1 MSHTFK
7 RSAAILTMLLAATA
21 CNNFLTGDKLSN
33 DPNQPTKA
41 DPYLLLNGV
50 QATMFTNLTGAA
62 SRAFGIFTQ
71 QFAGTDRQYGSLE
84 LYDFSSDDYTSTFN
98 STYSS
103 GGLIDINK
111 IEASSAASG
120 DKVFLGVAQVW
131 KAIDI
136 GNAATLWGDV
146 PYREAA
152 NPAIANPHFDPQAQV
167 YGDMQILL
175 DSAIANLATNQ
186 GIGPQAYD
194 LIYGAS
200 GTNPASVQKWIAA
213 AHTLKAR
220 YYMNL
225 AEKDPSNY
233 AKAIVQANLGILN
246 PANDFRTFHSSTPG
260 EENLWWQFT
269 VRDRDSYIRAGATL
283 VDILKARNDPR
294 LPDYF
299 APDGTGAFTGS
310 APGAQDQ
317 GASTLSA
324 VRASPDVRDFRQPL
338 ITAAENILMRAEAK
352 YQTGDAAGALLDL
365 NTERGWYGL
374 APLTLAGAPLLQA
387 IAEEE
392 YIALFQ
398 NIQVMSLY
406 SRTCYPNIT
415 PADGGSNVPRRLYYG
430 TDERNANPN
439 IPAEPNRFNPN
450 DKPGGTVT
458 PAPTCKG
465 QVNGAP

>member
-1 MSHTFK
+1 MSHKFK
-7 RSAAILTMLLAATA
+7 RSAAILTILMATAA
-21 CNNFLTGDKLSN
+21 CNNFLTGDKLSS

-50 QATMFTNLTGAA
+50 QVTQVTDLTGAA

-71 QFAGTDRQYGSLE
+71 QFAGTDRQYGTLD
-84 LYDFSSDDYTSTFN
+84 LYNFSSDDYTSTFN

-111 IEASSAASG
+111 IEASTAASG

-167 YGDMQILL
+167 YGDMQIVL

-186 GIGPQAYD
+186 GLGPQAYD

-200 GTNPASVQKWIAA
+200 GNNAASVQKWIAA

-233 AKAIVQANLGILN
+233 AKVIAQTNLGILN
-246 PANDFRTFHSSTPG
+246 PANDFRSYHSATPG

-269 VRDRDSYIRAGATL
+269 VRDRDSYIRASSTL
-283 VDILKARNDPR
+283 VGILQARNDPR

-299 APDGTGAFTGS
+299 APDAGGKYTGS
-310 APGAQDQ
+310 APGAKEQS
-317 GASTLSA
+317 ASTLSA
-324 VRASPDVRDFRQPL
+324 VRSAPDFRQPL
-338 ITAAENILMRAEAK
+338 ITAAENILMRAEAE
-352 YQTGDAAGALLDL
+352 YQTGAPVAALLDL

-374 APLTLAGAPLLQA
+374 APDTLVGPALLQA

-406 SRTCYPNIT
+406 SRTCYPNLT

-439 IPAEPNRFNPN
+439 TPAEPNLFNPN
-450 DKPGGTVT
+450 DKAGGTVT
-458 PAPTCKG
+458 PAGSCLG

>member
-1 MSHTFK
+1 MSNTLK
-7 RSAAILTMLLAATA
+7 RSAAILSVLIAATA
-21 CNNFLTGDKLSN
+21 CNSFLTGDKLSN

-50 QATMFTNLTGAA
+50 QVTQVTDLTGAA

-71 QFAGTDRQYGSLE
+71 QFAGTDRQYGLLE
-84 LYDFSSDDYTSTFN
+84 VYNYTSDDYTSTFN

-111 IEASSAASG
+111 IEASTAASG

-136 GNAATLWGDV
+136 GNAATLWGDI

-167 YGDMQILL
+167 YGDMQLVL

-186 GIGPQAYD
+186 GLGPQAYD

-225 AEKDPSNY
+225 AEKDPTNY
-233 AKAIVQANLGILN
+233 AKVIAQTNLGILN
-246 PANDFRTFHSSTPG
+246 PANDFRTYQSATPG

-269 VRDRDSYIRAGATL
+269 VRDRDTYIRASSTL

-299 APDGTGAFTGS
+299 APDAAGKYTGS
-310 APGAQDQ
+310 APGAKEQS
-317 GASTLSA
+317 ASTLSA
-324 VRASPDVRDFRQPL
+324 VRAAPEFRQPL
-338 ITAAENILMRAEAK
+338 ITAAENILMRAEAE
-352 YQTGDAAGALLDL
+352 YQTGAPAAALLDL

-374 APLTLAGAPLLQA
+374 APDTLAGAPLLQA
-387 IAEEE
+387 IVEEE

-439 IPAEPNRFNPN
+439 TPPEPNRFNSN
-450 DKPGGTVT
+450 DKAGGTVT
-458 PAPTCKG
+458 PAATCKG

>member
-7 RSAAILTMLLAATA
+7 RSAGILTMLLAATA
-21 CNNFLTGDKLSN
+21 CSNFLTGDKLSN

-50 QATMFTNLTGAA
+50 QATQFTNLTGAA

-84 LYDFSSDDYTSTFN
+84 VYNFSSDDYTSTFN
-98 STYSS
+98 ATYSS
-103 GGLIDINK
+103 GGLVDINK
-111 IEASSAASG
+111 IEASAAASG
-120 DKVFLGVAQVW
+120 DKVFLGIAQVW

-146 PYREAA
+146 PYREAG

-167 YGDMQILL
+167 YGDMQIVL

-186 GIGPQAYD
+186 GLGPQAYD

-200 GTNPASVQKWIAA
+200 SNNPASVQKWVAA

-233 AKAIVQANLGILN
+233 AKVIAQTNLGILN
-246 PANDFRTFHSSTPG
+246 PANDFRTFHSSVPG

-269 VRDRDSYIRAGATL
+269 VRDRDSYIRASSTL
-283 VDILKARNDPR
+283 VGILKARNDPR

-299 APDGTGAFTGS
+299 APDGAGAFSGS
-310 APGAQDQ
+310 APGAVDQ
-317 GASTLSA
+317 SASGLSA
-324 VRASPDVRDFRQPL
+324 VRASPDFRQPV
-338 ITAAENILMRAEAK
+338 ITAAENILMRAEAE
-352 YQTGDAAGALLDL
+352 YQTGATAAALADL

-374 APLTLAGAPLLQA
+374 PAVVATGPALLQA
-387 IAEEE
+387 IVEEE

-398 NIQVMSLY
+398 NIQVMALY

-439 IPAEPNRFNPN
+439 TPAEPNLFNPN
-450 DKPGGTVT
+450 DKAGGTVT
-458 PAPTCKG
+458 PAAACRG

>member
-1 MSHTFK
+1 MSHKFK
-7 RSAAILTMLLAATA
+7 RSAAILTMLMAATA
-21 CNNFLTGDKLSN
+21 CNSFLTGDKLSN

-50 QATMFTNLTGAA
+50 QATQFTNLTGAA

-84 LYDFSSDDYTSTFN
+84 VYNFSSDDYTSTFN

-103 GGLIDINK
+103 GGLLDINK
-111 IEASSAASG
+111 IETSSAAAG
-120 DKVFLGVAQVW
+120 DKVFLGIAQVW

-136 GNAATLWGDV
+136 GNAATLWGDI

-152 NPAIANPHFDPQAQV
+152 NAAIANPHFDPQAQV
-167 YGDMQILL
+167 FGDMQIVL
-175 DSAIANLATNQ
+175 DSAIANLSTNS
-186 GIGPQAYD
+186 GLGPQAYD

-200 GTNPASVQKWIAA
+200 GNNPASVQKWIAA

-233 AKAIVQANLGILN
+233 AKVIAQTNLGILN
-246 PANDFRTFHSSTPG
+246 PANDFRTYQSTTPG

-269 VRDRDSYIRAGATL
+269 VRDRDSYIRASSTL

-299 APDGTGAFTGS
+299 APDGAGQFSGS

-317 GASTLSA
+317 AASTLSA
-324 VRASPDVRDFRQPL
+324 VRASPDYRQPL
-338 ITAAENILMRAEAK
+338 ITAAENILMRAEAE
-352 YQTGDAAGALLDL
+352 YQTGATAAALLDL

-374 APLTLAGAPLLQA
+374 PAVAPTGAALLQA
-387 IAEEE
+387 IVEEE

-439 IPAEPNRFNPN
+439 TPAEPNLFNPN
-450 DKPGGTVT
+450 DKAGGTVT
-458 PAPTCKG
+458 PAGSCKG